1 MRCRP
6 SWSLSTLGS
15 KHACDKNRR
24 SSVTYASIS
33 VFPPHPIPSSRTT
46 KYVVCCCCLH
56 IKSRSD
62 LYSAPSNIRIGPTDA
77 NAFRGHRLTTQKEY
91 TYAAYKTRNIFWG
104 KRHNR
109 VHPGHFATQQGTPF
123 YPAGMNAADLSTLV
137 FTLPRRKIAWVH
149 PTKATFFQNC
159 TLILDKYPVVSE
171 NETLPP
177 AISPAEI
184 TLRSRQRAPKYT
196 SSGAKHTVRNRHQGP
211 ASSSSA

>member
-1 MRCRP
+1 M
-6 SWSLSTLGS
+6 
-15 KHACDKNRR
+15 A
-24 SSVTYASIS
+24 
-33 VFPPHPIPSSRTT
+33 
-46 KYVVCCCCLH
+46 
-56 IKSRSD
+56 
-62 LYSAPSNIRIGPTDA
+62 SAPISANTICKGRSGEGIG
-77 NAFRGHRLTTQKEY
+77 GHRIWLAAGVDRVHSTSGLARNDEAKTQDLKE
-91 TYAAYKTRNIFWG
+91 G

-123 YPAGMNAADLSTLV
+123 YPAGMNAADWSTLV

-159 TLILDKYPVVSE
+159 TLILDKYPAVAE

-184 TLRSRQRAPKYT
+184 TLRSRQKAPKYT
-196 SSGAKHTVRNRHQGP
+196 SSRAKHTVRNRHQGP

>member
-1 MRCRP
+1 MY
-6 SWSLSTLGS
+6 WSINPLVDYFHFTSG
-15 KHACDKNRR
+15 
-24 SSVTYASIS
+24 
-33 VFPPHPIPSSRTT
+33 VFFHIFPLEVLLFNFSSRGFHDGFGNTST
-46 KYVVCCCCLH
+46 VFSSYNSPEG
-56 IKSRSD
+56 IRQD
-62 LYSAPSNIRIGPTDA
+62 FPRGGNIYKFYNP
-77 NAFRGHRLTTQKEY
+77 FERLTVY
-91 TYAAYKTRNIFWG
+91 IFWR

-123 YPAGMNAADLSTLV
+123 HPAGMSTADWSTLV
-137 FTLPRRKIAWVH
+137 STLPRRKIAWVH

-196 SSGAKHTVRNRHQGP
+196 SPRAKHTVRNRHQGP